1 MKIETRWRVLA
12 ALAVARIGMGFQFQT
27 VPATAPMLAGSLG
40 IDQAQ
45 IGWLVGLYLLPGI
58 VFALPGGMLGARFGD
73 KRIVLLGLA
82 LMALGGAGFALSS
95 DIQQAVIARSVMGV
109 GAVVLNVLLVKMVTD
124 WFDGK
129 EMVLAM
135 SILMNSWPIGIGL
148 ALLTQGALA
157 QSVSWQAAFGATA
170 VLPVLGML
178 CVSLG
183 YQPAPG
189 APATQRVDL
198 RAFSQ
203 RQWGVI
209 VIHSLPW
216 MLYNAAYVV
225 AVAFL
230 PVFFMQ
236 TGMSLAAAGSFTA
249 INTVLAII
257 SVQAGG
263 LFVQR
268 YGYATPVVYLSLA
281 GMALSLAGLVNASAP
296 LPWIIAAG
304 LFGGVPAGVLVSLPG
319 AVIPAASRAAG
330 MGVFY
335 VIFYAGMALAPP
347 LAGALALSSGSSA
360 APVWLAIACIVLCAA
375 TYAAALRLQRCGPAA
390 AKTGAV
396 R

>member
-1 MKIETRWRVLA
+1 MGKRWRVLA
-12 ALAVARIGMGFQFQT
+12 ALSVARISMGFQFQT
-27 VPATAPMLAGSLG
+27 VPATAPLLSDSLG

-73 KRIVLLGLA
+73 KRMVLLGLA
-82 LMALGGAGFALSS
+82 LMALGGAGFALAGNM
-95 DIQQAVIARSVMGV
+95 QQAVIARSVMGV

-135 SILMNSWPIGIGL
+135 SILMNAWPIGIGL
-148 ALLTQGALA
+148 ALVTQGALA
-157 QSVSWQAAFGATA
+157 QSVSWQAAFAATA
-170 VLPVLGML
+170 VLSVLGML
-178 CVSLG
+178 SVSLG

-189 APATQRVDL
+189 APAAQRVDL
-198 RAFSQ
+198 RTFSP
-203 RQWGVI
+203 REWLVI

-230 PVFFMQ
+230 PAFFVQ
-236 TGMSLAAAGSFTA
+236 AGMSLAAAGGFTA

-304 LFGGVPAGVLVSLPG
+304 LCGGVPAGVLVSLPG

-335 VIFYAGMALAPP
+335 VIFYAGMAFAPP
-347 LAGALALSSGSSA
+347 LAGLLALSSGSSA

-375 TYAAALRLQRCGPAA
+375 TYCAAQRLQKPAQ
-390 AKTGAV
+390 
-396 R
+396 

>member
-1 MKIETRWRVLA
+1 
-12 ALAVARIGMGFQFQT
+12 MGFQFQT
-27 VPATAPMLAGSLG
+27 VPATAPLLAGSLG

-73 KRIVLLGLA
+73 KRMVLLGLA
-82 LMALGGAGFALSS
+82 LMALGGAGFALAGNM
-95 DIQQAVIARSVMGV
+95 QQAVIARSVMGV

-148 ALLTQGALA
+148 ALVTQGALA
-157 QSVSWQAAFGATA
+157 QSVSWQAAFAATA
-170 VLPVLGML
+170 VLSVLGML
-178 CVSLG
+178 SVSLG

-189 APATQRVDL
+189 APATQRLDL

-203 RQWGVI
+203 REWLVI
-209 VIHSLPW
+209 AVHSLPW
-216 MLYNAAYVV
+216 MLYNAAYVL

-236 TGMSLAAAGSFTA
+236 TGMSLAAAGGLTA
-249 INTVLAII
+249 INTVLAIL

-281 GMALSLAGLVNASAP
+281 GLALSLTGLVNASAP

-319 AVIPAASRAAG
+319 AVIPAVSRAAG
-330 MGVFY
+330 LGVFY
-335 VIFYAGMALAPP
+335 VFFYAGMALAPP

-360 APVWLAIACIVLCAA
+360 APLWLAIACIVLCAA
-375 TYAAALRLQRCGPAA
+375 TYAAALRLQRCGTAA
-390 AKTGAV
+390 ATLRHCGCKNRRSKISACSLP
-396 R
+396 